1 MPPWAHVTSC
11 VSYSK
16 VLTQNWIGVS
26 WVRYAIPG
34 GTFGYSWGNSWH
46 MREIWEEDVAVGEMR
61 DATGGPISGMWKP
74 TVLTLHF
81 EALWFSLLVLT
92 ADCLNFKPRAIS
104 YLCDLILLISSANR
118 NDVHCNIIEFLW
130 TIKKANRAKTLR
142 FLVGIQKALNKY
154 LLLLK

>member
-1 MPPWAHVTSC
+1 MTPPWAHVTHC

-26 WVRYAIPG
+26 WVRYAVPG
-34 GTFGYSWGNSWH
+34 DTFGYSWGNSWH

-61 DATGGPISGMWKP
+61 GATGGLVSGIWKP

-92 ADCLNFKPRAIS
+92 AHYLNFKPRAIS
-104 YLCDLILLISSANR
+104 YLCDSIFLISSANW

-130 TIKKANRAKTLR
+130 TIKKLIELK
-142 FLVGIQKALNKY
+142 
-154 LLLLK
+154 LLDSWLECRRHWINIYSY